1 MCAKDETELAS
12 SSMTGNR
19 GAPTGPWP
27 STSAAIQEAAAI
39 QEEARFARWF
49 WRSSA
54 DQRVSR
60 NWLGWLLLL
69 LVNAGFAGYLASVLG
84 PSAGFEVFLLAQTG
98 ATLLTWPNVRRR
110 ISRRLARVWRRSL
123 RGGRPIHPLADV
135 EFYLSPSQDVL
146 LISHKDGL
154 AATALVAVD
163 KLPVG
168 IRGNMSAFIRAIYSA
183 GIPLFYTLLHAPI
196 PEQELPGLGAIA
208 EEAQTR
214 LATMEPS
221 QRAAFAWRRGGV
233 WKTRLLLGT
242 RREASAMQNGV
253 SQEVL
258 EAQVRQDLQTLQ
270 IAFRT
275 AYPHIRLRHL
285 TGRELED
292 AIRSALLLGRPPSF
306 F

>member
-1 MCAKDETELAS
+1 MCAKDETELAAT
-12 SSMTGNR
+12 SMAGDPS
-19 GAPTGPWP
+19 APERSW
-27 STSAAIQEAAAI
+27 TSASAAI

-49 WRSSA
+49 WRSCA
-54 DQRVSR
+54 DQRASR
-60 NWLGWLLLL
+60 YWLAWLLLL
-69 LVNAGFAGYLASVLG
+69 VVNAAFAGYLTSILG
-84 PSAGFEVFLLAQTG
+84 PSTGFAVLLLAQTG
-98 ATLLTWPNVRRR
+98 ATLLTWPGLRRR
-110 ISRRLARVWRRSL
+110 FARGLARMRHKSL
-123 RGGRPIHPLADV
+123 HSGQQIHPLADV

-163 KLPVG
+163 RVPVG
-168 IRGNMSAFIRAIYSA
+168 IRGNMSAFVRAVYSA
-183 GIPLFYTLLHAPI
+183 GVPLFYTLLHAPI
-196 PEQELPGLGAIA
+196 PEQGLPNLRAIS
-208 EEAQTR
+208 EEAQAHLT
-214 LATMEPS
+214 TMEPS
-221 QRAAFAWRRGGV
+221 QLASFAWRRGGI

-242 RREASAMQNGV
+242 RREASAIQNGFP
-253 SQEVL
+253 EDVL

-292 AIRSALLLGRPPSF
+292 AVRSALLLGRPPSF